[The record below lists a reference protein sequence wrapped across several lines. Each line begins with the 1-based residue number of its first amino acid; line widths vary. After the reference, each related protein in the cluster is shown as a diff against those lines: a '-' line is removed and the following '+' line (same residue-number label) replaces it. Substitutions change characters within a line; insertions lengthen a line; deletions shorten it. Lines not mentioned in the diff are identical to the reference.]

1 MENCRRISTVQE
13 GMRYIHTSTWAWKPM
28 HLRKRGHAPRERI
41 PRFSYRRLDAAKGL
55 DRWVGLHPLPLPCP
69 FLQRAYKTPW
79 MQICTA
85 SDACHCSF
93 PLHFV
98 VLHPSFPARLHVRSI
113 QVHLLIPSWFDA
125 MLRLHVFGSIFHVQ
139 WWCGQPQGPP
149 HATKWQWW
157 PSQWDLVGRHG
168 GCVGPVGSGLLQAL
182 LGTWRVAKD
191 LLGTKVRGA
200 DRKRVQARRSGREA
214 EYVRRRNGWV
224 EERTRMAD

>member
-1 MENCRRISTVQE
+1 MRQRFRIGGCVRIRSRCRVLSCN
-13 GMRYIHTSTWAWKPM
+13 
-28 HLRKRGHAPRERI
+28 KRTQ
-41 PRFSYRRLDAAKGL
+41 RL
-55 DRWVGLHPLPLPCP
+55 
-69 FLQRAYKTPW
+69 W

-85 SDACHCSF
+85 SDAYRWSF
-93 PLHFV
+93 HFV

-113 QVHLLIPSWFDA
+113 QLHFLLPSWCDA

-149 HATKWQWW
+149 HATTCKWW

-168 GCVGPVGSGLLQAL
+168 GCAGPVGSGLLQAL

-191 LLGTKVRGA
+191 LLGTKVRSA

-214 EYVRRRNGWV
+214 EYVRRRNGWM